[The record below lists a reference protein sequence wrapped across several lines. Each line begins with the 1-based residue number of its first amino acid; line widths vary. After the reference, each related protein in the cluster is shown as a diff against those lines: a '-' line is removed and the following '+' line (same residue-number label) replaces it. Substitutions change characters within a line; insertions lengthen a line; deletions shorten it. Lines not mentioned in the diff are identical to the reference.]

1 MRPRT
6 TRVATIAT
14 FTVAVAAATLMLHA
28 QTTQPATQTE
38 GEKFTTPGGVEVV
51 RTKPGEGAR
60 QGDVLFVHYTGKFP
74 DGTKFDSS
82 YDKNEPISI
91 VLGAGSV
98 IAGWEEG
105 LQGMTV
111 GEKRTVTIPPKLA
124 WGAAGKAPKIP
135 PNATVVFDLELMGIQ
150 RK

>member
-1 MRPRT
+1 MRLRT
-6 TRVATIAT
+6 TRVATFAT
-14 FTVAVAAATLMLHA
+14 LTVAAPALMLRA
-28 QTTQPATQTE
+28 QATQPATQAE
-38 GEKFTTPGGVEVV
+38 GEKFTTPGGVQVV
-51 RTKPGEGAR
+51 RTRPGEGAR
-60 QGDVLFVHYTGKFP
+60 HGDVLFVHYTGKFP
-74 DGTKFDSS
+74 DGMKFDSS

-105 LQGMTV
+105 LQGMAV